1 MGSTKTTLIRRTNLS
16 NFVSEMMMFITPNI
30 ETLPWEL
37 IRFICGFLSKSDI
50 SSLEMTSFHLR
61 RLISSSGVWRDVVLR
76 QHEELKNFV
85 SKPKECTIV
94 EQMIKFLNQKQ
105 LEEARNYKI
114 ISSLIQET
122 MIVLKVIEPAG
133 FLLTATEESK
143 AWENYLSVVRPLV
156 TKAIS
161 EEKTTRPCS
170 GKREISEFWFALNIP
185 TAYLR
190 NRMSWTTLYEKRY
203 KQGGCRT

>member
-1 MGSTKTTLIRRTNLS
+1 MELGSSAKTTLIRRTNLS
-16 NFVSEMMMFITPNI
+16 NFVSEMSMFIIPNI
-30 ETLPWEL
+30 QTLPREL

-50 SSLEMTSFHLR
+50 SSRLEITSFHLR
-61 RLISSSGVWRDVVLR
+61 RLISSSGVWRDIVLR
-76 QHEELKNFV
+76 QHEELKKFV

-94 EQMIKFLNQKQ
+94 EQMMKFLNEKQ
-105 LEEARNYKI
+105 LEEARYYKI
-114 ISSLIQET
+114 IASLIQET

-143 AWENYLSVVRPLV
+143 TWENYLSVVRPLV

-161 EEKTTRPCS
+161 EEKTTRPSS

-185 TAYLR
+185 L
-190 NRMSWTTLYEKRY
+190 LI
-203 KQGGCRT
+203 